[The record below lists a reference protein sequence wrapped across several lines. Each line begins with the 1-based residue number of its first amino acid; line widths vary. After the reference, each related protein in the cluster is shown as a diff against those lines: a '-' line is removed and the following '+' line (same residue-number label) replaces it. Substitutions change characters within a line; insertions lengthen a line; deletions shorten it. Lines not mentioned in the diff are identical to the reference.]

1 MSDAPCITAI
11 KPTKRNPDRATV
23 RVGKRVVGT
32 LSVRSIAQLGLRV
45 GQPWDAQLEEK
56 ITSTSVYDKAMRQAM
71 NRLNRRMLS
80 SKRLDDKLR
89 DLGYEPDIRQRV
101 LDRLA
106 ELKFIDDEAFGRAL
120 IRDITLRKAAGPR
133 LLQQKLYQHGI
144 ARSLIEQLIRETQEN
159 TDDSAQALDLAQRKL
174 RQMAKLDPAARRRR
188 LYGQLARRGFTPD
201 TIRNVMEQIADQL
214 RDGTDYDY

>member
-32 LSVRSIAQLGLRV
+32 LLVRSIAQLGLRV

-101 LDRLA
+101 LDRLT

-133 LLQQKLYQHGI
+133 KYRRYRPR
-144 ARSLIEQLIRETQEN
+144 ARTRPAQT
-159 TDDSAQALDLAQRKL
+159 SADGQARPCCPQTQALWPTRPQRL
-174 RQMAKLDPAARRRR
+174 HARHHPQCHGTDRRPAARWGR
-188 LYGQLARRGFTPD
+188 
-201 TIRNVMEQIADQL
+201 
-214 RDGTDYDY
+214 